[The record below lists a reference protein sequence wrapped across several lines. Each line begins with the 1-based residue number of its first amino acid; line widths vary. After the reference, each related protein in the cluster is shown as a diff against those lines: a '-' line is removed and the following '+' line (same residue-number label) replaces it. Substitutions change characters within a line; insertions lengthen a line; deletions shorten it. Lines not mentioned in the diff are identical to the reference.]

1 MQIVVVTGL
10 SGAGKSTALR
20 ALEDI
25 EFFCVDN
32 IPVPLVAQMVD
43 HLAHESG
50 RDKIAIAIDSRQR
63 KNLAEWRTAL
73 RTLKNAGH
81 RLEVMFLDATDET
94 LLRRFN
100 ETRRRHP
107 LSGDDLMD
115 GIRRDR
121 EVMADMRDGADVVD
135 TTNLNVHQ
143 LKSIIQDRYGGTGK
157 LAVTLVSF
165 GFKHGLPLEFN
176 LVFDCRFL
184 PNPYFEPTLT
194 HLDGRDPEVS
204 QFVLGPDGQELTRR
218 SGELLEFTL
227 PHFQKE
233 GKLYVTIAIGCTGGR
248 HRSVA
253 IVEELR
259 RRLEDGW
266 DILVRHR
273 DIDRDSTTRT
283 TTKTGLGRPSTR
295 SGE

>member
-1 MQIVVVTGL
+1 MQIVIVTGL

-32 IPVPLVAQMVD
+32 IPVPLVSQMVD
-43 HLAHESG
+43 HLAHEG
-50 RDKIAIAIDSRQR
+50 DRDKIAIAIDSRQR
-63 KNLAEWRTAL
+63 KNLTVWQSAL
-73 RTLKNAGH
+73 GKLRGSGH
-81 RLEVMFLDATDET
+81 RLEVMYLDAKDEV

-107 LSGDDLMD
+107 LSGDDLSE

-121 EVMADMRDGADVVD
+121 ELLNEMRSGAAIVD
-135 TTNLNVHQ
+135 TSNLNMHQ
-143 LKSIIQDRYGGTGK
+143 LKAIIQDRYGGTGK
-157 LAVTLVSF
+157 LAVTIVSF

-194 HLDGRDPEVS
+194 HLDGRDPEVAKY
-204 QFVLGPDGQELTRR
+204 VLGADGLELTRQVE
-218 SGELLEFTL
+218 GLLRFTL

-233 GKLYVTIAIGCTGGR
+233 GKLYVTIAIGCTGGQ
-248 HRSVA
+248 HRSVT

-259 RRLEDGW
+259 KRLGGEW

-273 DIDRDSTTRT
+273 DVER
-283 TTKTGLGRPSTR
+283 GPG
-295 SGE
+295 

>member
-1 MQIVVVTGL
+1 MQIVIVTGL

-32 IPVPLVAQMVD
+32 IPVPLVSQLVE
-43 HLAHESG
+43 HLAHEG
-50 RDKIAIAIDSRQR
+50 DRDKLALAIDSRQR
-63 KNLAEWRTAL
+63 RNLAAWQAAL
-73 RTLKNAGH
+73 TKLRGAGH
-81 RLEVMFLDATDET
+81 RLEVMFLDASDEV
-94 LLRRFN
+94 LLRRFS
-100 ETRRRHP
+100 ETRPRHP

-115 GIRRDR
+115 GVRRDR
-121 EVMADMRDGADVVD
+121 ELMTEMRHGAAVVD
-135 TTNLNVHQ
+135 TSNLNMHQ

-176 LVFDCRFL
+176 LVFDVRFL

-194 HLDGRDPEVS
+194 HLDGRDPECAK
-204 QFVLGPDGQELTRR
+204 FVLGADGLELTRQVE
-218 SGELLEFTL
+218 SLLRFTL

-259 RRLEDGW
+259 RRLGAEW

-273 DIDRDSTTRT
+273 DVDRGT
-283 TTKTGLGRPSTR
+283 
-295 SGE
+295 